1 MNLIRDPYAV
11 NVNNLKY
18 IYIYIYEKKRGIRET
33 KYFFIG
39 CKVRGIE
46 SVSLDILI
54 HNFRDRNELYWQS
67 RTKTRTMRRGKK

>member
-11 NVNNLKY
+11 NVNNLK
-18 IYIYIYEKKRGIRET
+18 YIYEKKRGIRET

-67 RTKTRTMRRGKK
+67 RTKTRTMLRGKK

>member
-11 NVNNLKY
+11 NVNNLK
-18 IYIYIYEKKRGIRET
+18 YIYEKKRGIRET